1 MKKTLACAF
10 AAILIT
16 LPLLAADQ
24 TAAKDPGKKT
34 EGIGAGT
41 FAGLAWRS
49 IGPAHT
55 SGRIADFAVNPGNPK
70 QYFVGVAS
78 GHIWKT
84 DNAGITW
91 TPVFDNYGAYAIGCL
106 AMDPANPNVVWAG
119 TGENNHQRALGYG
132 DGVYKTVDGGKS
144 WTHMG
149 LKNSRQ
155 IGVILIHPKNPDTV
169 YVAAEGSAWGPG
181 GDRGLYKTADGGK
194 TWAKVLSISENTGV
208 NAAVMDPRDPDVL
221 LVTSEQRRRHV
232 FTKIGGGPETAFY
245 KTTDGGK
252 TWRKITSGLPSAP
265 MGGIGLA
272 LSPADPDVI
281 YAIIEAAGDAG
292 GFFRSTDRG
301 ESWTKMSS
309 YHSSG
314 QYYNEIVCDPKDV
327 DTVYS
332 TETVSRVSRDGGR
345 TWTPLGLDARHVDD
359 HALWIDPR
367 DTAHFLIGGDGG
379 IYETYDGGAKYRFV
393 TNLPVPQFYRVTAD
407 DSRPFY
413 YIYGGTQD
421 NNSMGGPSRNTSA
434 DGVTSDEWFFTVGG
448 DGFVSQVDPTDT
460 NIVYSEWQYGNI
472 VRFDRRSGESFS
484 IKPQPAKRPADVPL
498 VLGHALPPFASLP
511 HPPLYRGR
519 EGFPV
524 RRPGRLLAGDLGRL
538 DRRDR
543 PELDPGHGQ
552 VLERRRRG
560 QGRLDLAIR
569 LDRLAGRIA
578 PQGRAAFRRDGRR
591 SHSNHRE
598 RRWRVAE
605 GRPVPRRSRPDV
617 CERHLPFDVRRKR
630 RLRRFQQHPQRR
642 F

>member
-1 MKKTLACAF
+1 
-10 AAILIT
+10 
-16 LPLLAADQ
+16 
-24 TAAKDPGKKT
+24 
-34 EGIGAGT
+34 
-41 FAGLAWRS
+41 
-49 IGPAHT
+49 
-55 SGRIADFAVNPGNPK
+55 
-70 QYFVGVAS
+70 
-78 GHIWKT
+78 
-84 DNAGITW
+84 
-91 TPVFDNYGAYAIGCL
+91 
-106 AMDPANPNVVWAG
+106 
-119 TGENNHQRALGYG
+119 
-132 DGVYKTVDGGKS
+132 
-144 WTHMG
+144 
-149 LKNSRQ
+149 
-155 IGVILIHPKNPDTV
+155 
-169 YVAAEGSAWGPG
+169 
-181 GDRGLYKTADGGK
+181 
-194 TWAKVLSISENTGV
+194 
-208 NAAVMDPRDPDVL
+208 
-221 LVTSEQRRRHV
+221 
-232 FTKIGGGPETAFY
+232 
-245 KTTDGGK
+245 
-252 TWRKITSGLPSAP
+252 

-484 IKPQPAKRPADVPL
+484 IKPQPAKGQPTFRWFWDT
-498 VLGHALPPFASLP
+498 PFLLSP
-511 HPPLYRGR
+511 HSPTRLYIAAERVFRSDDRGDSWR
-519 EGFPV
+519 EIS
-524 RRPGRLLAGDLGRL
+524 GDLTAGI
-538 DRRDR
+538 DRNS
-543 PELDPGHGQ
+543 
-552 VLERRRRG
+552 
-560 QGRLDLAIR
+560 I
-569 LDRLAGRIA
+569 
-578 PQGRAAFRRDGRR
+578 
-591 SHSNHRE
+591 
-598 RRWRVAE
+598 
-605 GRPVPRRSRPDV
+605 PVMG
-617 CERHLPFDVRRKR
+617 KY
-630 RLRRFQQHPQRR
+630 
-642 F
+642 